1 MGQYSTTPKKNSIS
15 LITLSGKQR
24 LAFCNNYS
32 ILKELVIDKV
42 SMVSNVRFY
51 QIN

>member
-15 LITLSGKQR
+15 LIKLSDKQR
-24 LAFCNNYS
+24 STFCNNYS
-32 ILKELVIDKV
+32 ILKGLVIDKV